1 MAAELS
7 RYRTCAIAIP
17 DSEKTSSFSNEHI
30 VGAIGGTP
38 ASSTVLPWS
47 LKLNQ
52 LWESGAGGPRNS
64 NRKSIRSSS
73 NGDDNLPPCSPKP
86 LQPTGVY
93 RFPYANLTFQRAAV
107 GTLRISFDP
116 HLGSWSNVGAVN
128 QTIPS
133 SQVTMN
139 LGWVTDTTTVSD
151 DDRGSIL
158 HEFRQALGLLHDSSR
173 SSLHQSP
180 ARNGTITLD
189 EDAVYAYYMTTQNWD
204 KATVLHAGGNEH
216 PAHRRPAELHA
227 FGHGQGVHSHQLPAS
242 HSPASAPNWTLE
254 YALKVSGV
262 DAANTQDIMNAM
274 AKNDVI
280 KIRAIFTAFQI
291 AARVTAAPPPV
302 SSTDGTNGTGTSSE
316 NGANS
321 SGNLFMAPA
330 NGANTGGSGASGSSG
345 STNGT
350 DSPSMILMPAE
361 TWCETPDPITQT
373 SSDASNGELRGVASV
388 DLMWMPHYTLD
399 LRSEPTEYRKQFVR
413 DVLARYMAH
422 TSLVFREMYIQKRD
436 FNDESERQRRIIHI
450 ASGRST
456 RVPGGVRL
464 GWSCIRKEAIDSAF
478 TSKQEN
484 SGPPWCKVWL
494 GGHPL
499 HDDAARW
506 KYGHSGETIVPHFAS
521 QLIPRVQFDPDSVM
535 LYRNLPYLVDP
546 SKKSKLNIIPS
557 PTDFDFLRVHRRGQ
571 KVLLENTLNALGT
584 NGSEVDKE
592 VVGYLRLM
600 IQVNFQKNPRL
611 SDSKPKDPSLSLSQP
626 LMDVGGPAAPATV
639 SSASVPGF
647 LMELVNTLNSFSW
660 CLKDCLLESNRAAS
674 TDGSTKQVSFFPD
687 DGKLD
692 QINLGRLKGHLVL
705 GQYPA
710 SPPVKSRGSPSDPG
724 GEGGDGTSDPGDG
737 SASDPG
743 GGGGGGVSNPR
754 GRGGGGTTTFAL
766 IFSADLFG
774 RAGLVYERDGGWSC
788 WELAGG
794 CGGGNGWGNKVGNGW
809 GSAGGGGAMET
820 CA

>member
-47 LKLNQ
+47 L
-52 LWESGAGGPRNS
+52 NS
-64 NRKSIRSSS
+64 TSYGRAA
-73 NGDDNLPPCSPKP
+73 
-86 LQPTGVY
+86 Q
-93 RFPYANLTFQRAAV
+93 FPYANLTFQRAAV

-173 SSLHQSP
+173 SSLSSAFSLTGTRPLSRRRSSMSTTPPTSP
-180 ARNGTITLD
+180 TI
-189 EDAVYAYYMTTQNWD
+189 
-204 KATVLHAGGNEH
+204 VLHAGGNEH

-302 SSTDGTNGTGTSSE
+302 SSMDGTNGTATSSE

-388 DLMWMPHYTLD
+388 DLMWMPHYTLTYGFMD
-399 LRSEPTEYRKQFVR
+399 PVDAQSEPTEYRKQFVR

-456 RVPGGVRL
+456 RVPGGGQARL
-464 GWSCIRKEAIDSAF
+464 
-478 TSKQEN
+478 
-484 SGPPWCKVWL
+484 
-494 GGHPL
+494 
-499 HDDAARW
+499 
-506 KYGHSGETIVPHFAS
+506 
-521 QLIPRVQFDPDSVM
+521 VM
-535 LYRNLPYLVDP
+535 
-546 SKKSKLNIIPS
+546 
-557 PTDFDFLRVHRRGQ
+557 H
-571 KVLLENTLNALGT
+571 
-584 NGSEVDKE
+584 
-592 VVGYLRLM
+592 
-600 IQVNFQKNPRL
+600 
-611 SDSKPKDPSLSLSQP
+611 
-626 LMDVGGPAAPATV
+626 
-639 SSASVPGF
+639 
-647 LMELVNTLNSFSW
+647 
-660 CLKDCLLESNRAAS
+660 
-674 TDGSTKQVSFFPD
+674 
-687 DGKLD
+687 
-692 QINLGRLKGHLVL
+692 
-705 GQYPA
+705 
-710 SPPVKSRGSPSDPG
+710 
-724 GEGGDGTSDPGDG
+724 
-737 SASDPG
+737 
-743 GGGGGGVSNPR
+743 
-754 GRGGGGTTTFAL
+754 
-766 IFSADLFG
+766 
-774 RAGLVYERDGGWSC
+774 
-788 WELAGG
+788 
-794 CGGGNGWGNKVGNGW
+794 
-809 GSAGGGGAMET
+809 
-820 CA
+820 